1 MRPSSSSSPDP
12 NAPYRAAIA
21 SLVDCNFFA
30 DEPTE
35 QLQTSHP
42 TSHQDSFSELR
53 PRGTTQ
59 SLVPG
64 ASAEIGTSTAS
75 PITVSTIQQ
84 YLLDKRLVNY
94 FLTESTIL
102 NRLNSVNLRA
112 ETLLAALKIVNDA
125 SHPLLA
131 RLGVR
136 DQERTELIY
145 RLAGITANTAGFFIA
160 IRMAAQ
166 NANNNPYQLVAAILQ
181 HIRNLNP

>member
-30 DEPTE
+30 DDPTE
-35 QLQTSHP
+35 QLETSHP
-42 TSHQDSFSELR
+42 TSQQDAFVELR
-53 PRGTTQ
+53 PRSTTP

-75 PITVSTIQQ
+75 PITVRTIRQ
-84 YLLDKRLVNY
+84 YLLEKRLVNN
-94 FLTESTIL
+94 FLLESTIQS
-102 NRLNSVNLRA
+102 RLNVGNLSA
-112 ETLLAALKIVNDA
+112 ETFLAALKIVDDA

-136 DQERTELIY
+136 DQERAELIY
-145 RLAGITANTAGFFIA
+145 RLAGITTNTAGFRIA
-160 IRMAAQ
+160 MRTAAQ
-166 NANNNPYQLVAAILQ
+166 SANNNSDQLIANILQ
-181 HIRNLNP
+181 HIRNLHP